1 MNFQPLCVFLAIG
14 YSDHGSQSAIRS
26 ISHLYVCVC
35 VCVNILVVG
44 GRLGEEGKIRGG
56 HGKGRGLKKTIRK
69 GRQDLFD
76 MNYLMYII

>member
-1 MNFQPLCVFLAIG
+1 MAV
-14 YSDHGSQSAIRS
+14 SQ
-26 ISHLYVCVC
+26 LYAQSLICMCVC

-56 HGKGRGLKKTIRK
+56 HGKGPGLKKTIRK